1 MSFSPINPQKISDTI
16 VSYIEDLIL
25 NGVLKPGDKMLSER
39 DLAKELDVSRTSL
52 RDAMVKLEARG
63 LIQARHSGGTFIKDI
78 IGPTLTDP
86 LVHLLAETP
95 DAMLDLFEVRE
106 ALEKVAAYS
115 AAERS
120 TAPDR
125 EIIRERFT
133 ALNTRTE
140 TGDPCADAT
149 AIAEYYLAIADASHN
164 IALMH
169 VMRGLFNLMRTS
181 VARSLETIYAHPGTY
196 EIVHGHREEMHEAI
210 LAGDPD
216 AAVQA
221 ANAVIIFL
229 HRTFRE
235 LNIAEDVEAEDSD
248 NDAFKPVDTSD
259 LKPSRLSDAVV
270 SQIEK
275 QIMSGK
281 LKASDQ
287 LPPEQEL
294 ADQLQ
299 VSRAVL
305 RDAVVRLEARGVLHI
320 KRGGGTFVCDVPGP
334 TINDPLVYLLQS
346 HPDAVFDFLH
356 LRGSLEELCA
366 YYAAER
372 RNERDLAKL
381 HAVFADIESCV
392 TQPDPYC
399 DAEKIT
405 DFHTALAEASHNVA
419 LVYIIRGLYSLLRTS
434 IRHNLERMHSEP
446 NNYELVLEHHRDI
459 LSAVENKD
467 VDQAASAARI
477 HINFVNDSLSQLG
490 AEQKRLELSQR
501 RVESIRKMENAQPK

>member
-63 LIQARHSGGTFIKDI
+63 LLQARHSGGTFIKDI

-95 DAMLDLFEVRE
+95 EAMLDLFEIRE
-106 ALEKVAAYS
+106 ALEKVSAYYAS
-115 AAERS
+115 ERS
-120 TAPDR
+120 TELDR
-125 EIIRERFT
+125 EMLQERF
-133 ALNTRTE
+133 AVLNTETE
-140 TGDPCADAT
+140 AGDPCNDAT
-149 AIAEYYLAIADASHN
+149 AIAEYYLAMADASHN
-164 IALMH
+164 VALMH

-181 VARSLETIYAHPGTY
+181 IAHSLKTIYDHPGTY
-196 EIVHGHREEMHEAI
+196 EVVHQHRQDMHEAI
-210 LAGDPD
+210 LAGNTDK
-216 AAVQA
+216 AVEA

-235 LNIAEDVEAEDSD
+235 LNIAEDAELDAG

-259 LKPSRLSDAVV
+259 MKPNRLSDAVV

-287 LPPEQEL
+287 LPPEKDL
-294 ADQLQ
+294 AEQLQ

-346 HPDAVFDFLH
+346 HPEAVFDFLQ

-372 RNERDLAKL
+372 RNDRDMAKL
-381 HAVFADIESCV
+381 HAIFSDIESCV
-392 TQPDPYC
+392 KQPDPYV

-405 DFHTALAEASHNVA
+405 DFHIALAEASHNVA

-459 LSAVENKD
+459 LRAVEDKD
-467 VDQAASAARI
+467 SDQAARRARI
-477 HINFVNDSLSQLG
+477 HINFVNDSISQLG
-490 AEQKRLELSQR
+490 IEQKRLEQSQR
-501 RVESIRKMENAQPK
+501 RVDSLRKMDGTQGK